1 MPRSR
6 PISEAR
12 QSTGPD
18 NDLPAVDAVLR
29 ILKLIGTAGQPV
41 NLDMITADTGIA
53 EDLADRLLDRL
64 IRAGYIVKSTDGGF
78 QAAPIVLNFGSGAK
92 ARSQPSSIVS
102 SVLHKLVNEC
112 AESATFYIADGD
124 DRVCVDRVD
133 AKTAL
138 RNYVTPGTRLP
149 LARGAGGHVL
159 VAFNGAVG
167 EQYDR
172 VRHDYIATSIGQLEA
187 DEASMAAPV
196 FGPDGGLFGALLV
209 SGPTEDFTP
218 EFMERLRPLLLK
230 RAAEL
235 TVALGGSARQ
245 FPSLE

>member
-1 MPRSR
+1 
-6 PISEAR
+6 
-12 QSTGPD
+12 
-18 NDLPAVDAVLR
+18 
-29 ILKLIGTAGQPV
+29 
-41 NLDMITADTGIA
+41 
-53 EDLADRLLDRL
+53 L

-167 EQYDR
+167 
-172 VRHDYIATSIGQLEA
+172 QLEA